1 MTVIRVMDCPFHLRR
16 PGTCN
21 SELLLLL
28 LLEVAPL
35 LGLAP
40 LGALLS
46 ESGDDDDDADEGD
59 DGDPGGAGVAEGVL
73 YGSMIG
79 SGVLGPSLMSTLEP

>member
-1 MTVIRVMDCPFHLRR
+1 
-16 PGTCN
+16 
-21 SELLLLL
+21 
-28 LLEVAPL
+28 
-35 LGLAP
+35 

-46 ESGDDDDDADEGD
+46 ESGDDDDGADEGD
-59 DGDPGGAGVAEGVL
+59 DGDPGGVGVAEGVL